1 MELKLNKE
9 FNRID
14 SVHIVEVIVIEAVKG
29 QGTSEDPIRRVD
41 VYWTK
46 DGKKIAEIKR

>member
-1 MELKLNKE
+1 MEIKTAKQ

-14 SVHIVEVIVIEAVKG
+14 GVHIVEVIKVDAVRG
-29 QGTSEDPIRRVD
+29 QGTVDDPIRRVD

-46 DGKKIAEIKR
+46 DGKKIAEIER